1 MAWSNVCDRIAHDAL
16 RRFGNI
22 IYLTQTHNAPCL
34 YFMPLAEERVEMVFW
49 IKKLSDREREVS
61 ILVAREFT
69 NKQIGENLDIS
80 ELTVKTHLRNVYSKT
95 GVHDKAQLV
104 SRILKSETDFWNVE
118 YHKLMRRLHQ
128 AQDDKNK
135 K

>member
-1 MAWSNVCDRIAHDAL
+1 MFRIK
-16 RRFGNI
+16 
-22 IYLTQTHNAPCL
+22 
-34 YFMPLAEERVEMVFW
+34 E
-49 IKKLSDREREVS
+49 LSGREREIS
-61 ILVAREFT
+61 ILVAHEFT

-104 SRILKSETDFWNVE
+104 SRILKSEADFWNVE

>member
-1 MAWSNVCDRIAHDAL
+1 MVWRK
-16 RRFGNI
+16 G
-22 IYLTQTHNAPCL
+22 LT
-34 YFMPLAEERVEMVFW
+34 
-49 IKKLSDREREVS
+49 IREREVS
-61 ILVAREFT
+61 DLVASGLSDG
-69 NKQIGENLDIS
+69 QIGDKLSIAEP
-80 ELTVKTHLRNVYSKT
+80 TVKTHLRNVYSKT

-104 SRILKSETDFWNVE
+104 CRLLKSETDFWNVE

>member
-1 MAWSNVCDRIAHDAL
+1 MFLVK
-16 RRFGNI
+16 
-22 IYLTQTHNAPCL
+22 
-34 YFMPLAEERVEMVFW
+34 E
-49 IKKLSDREREVS
+49 LSGRERLVS
-61 ILVAREFT
+61 VLVARELT
-69 NKQIGENLDIS
+69 NEQIGETLNIS
-80 ELTVKTHLRNVYSKT
+80 ELTVKTHLRKVYSKT

-135 K
+135 T

>member
-1 MAWSNVCDRIAHDAL
+1 MRSGARNVPYSNSAHL
-16 RRFGNI
+16 LP
-22 IYLTQTHNAPCL
+22 YLAT
-34 YFMPLAEERVEMVFW
+34 R
-49 IKKLSDREREVS
+49 KKKWEREIS
-61 ILVAREFT
+61 DFVACGFT
-69 NKQIGENLDIS
+69 NKQIGEHLDIS

-118 YHKLMRRLHQ
+118 FHKLMRRLHQ